1 VAVVKSD
8 VKTTPGRLPRAVG
21 TAVAVVALMTACSPD
36 DEPHE
41 LTLDV
46 GGEGTVTLTYVIN
59 GKSTTENS
67 VTLPWRKDFDL
78 TNEGEDTWSL
88 AITRQG
94 EGSMNAVAYVDGQT
108 FTRTAGSGSGGGT
121 TRLSGSV
128 D

>member
-1 VAVVKSD
+1 MFVTTSD
-8 VKTTPGRLPRAVG
+8 LNATVRRLLRAVG
-21 TAVAVVALMTACSPD
+21 AAVAVVALMAACSSD
-36 DEPHE
+36 DEPHT

-46 GGEGTVTLTYVIN
+46 GGQGSVTLTYVIN

-67 VTLPWRKDFDL
+67 VTLPWRKEFDL
-78 TNEGEDTWSL
+78 TKKGEDTWSL

-94 EGSMNAVAYVDGQT
+94 EGSVNAVAYVDGQV

-121 TRLSGSV
+121 SRLSGSV

>member
-1 VAVVKSD
+1 VSLATSD
-8 VKTTPGRLPRAVG
+8 LKTTLRRPSRAVG
-21 TAVAVVALMTACSPD
+21 LAAAVVALATACSSG
-36 DEPHE
+36 DEPHT

-46 GGEGTVTLTYVIN
+46 GGQGSVTLTYVIN

-78 TNEGEDTWSL
+78 TKEGEDTWSL

-94 EGSMNAVAYVDGQT
+94 AGSVNAVAYVDGQA

-121 TRLSGSV
+121 SRLSGSV